1 MTIGKTERE
10 TSKIEII
17 EIKMDSSEKEEKI
30 TLEKITKVLIRM
42 EIISREIIETAEV
55 SKNVIIGIIVT
66 IEKTGQETSKI
77 ETIEIKMD
85 LSEKEEKI
93 TLEKIIETLTGME
106 VISREIIEIT
116 EVSKIEITVT
126 IGKTGQETLE
136 IDRIT
141 EDFPIEADLIEIEMT
156 SEKIIEITFLAEEKM
171 CRLKFQRQ
179 QLLKRE
185 KLVEK
190 EKENLKRKNTKRIEE
205 TGNSMKKNFVLILER
220 MTKRKRKIKNMKKL
234 SRMKLSELKERA

>member
-1 MTIGKTERE
+1 
-10 TSKIEII
+10 
-17 EIKMDSSEKEEKI
+17 
-30 TLEKITKVLIRM
+30 
-42 EIISREIIETAEV
+42 
-55 SKNVIIGIIVT
+55 
-66 IEKTGQETSKI
+66 
-77 ETIEIKMD
+77 MD

-93 TLEKIIETLTGME
+93 TLEKIIEILTGME
-106 VISREIIEIT
+106 VISREIT

-126 IGKTGQETLE
+126 IEKTGQETLE

-171 CRLKFQRQ
+171 YRLKFQQQ

-234 SRMKLSELKERA
+234 LRMKLSELKERA

>member
-1 MTIGKTERE
+1 
-10 TSKIEII
+10 
-17 EIKMDSSEKEEKI
+17 
-30 TLEKITKVLIRM
+30 
-42 EIISREIIETAEV
+42 
-55 SKNVIIGIIVT
+55 
-66 IEKTGQETSKI
+66 
-77 ETIEIKMD
+77 
-85 LSEKEEKI
+85 
-93 TLEKIIETLTGME
+93 
-106 VISREIIEIT
+106 
-116 EVSKIEITVT
+116 
-126 IGKTGQETLE
+126 
-136 IDRIT
+136 
-141 EDFPIEADLIEIEMT
+141 MT

-171 CRLKFQRQ
+171 YRLKFQQQ